1 MSVGWGG
8 AKKGNS
14 LQPDLVVIHLS
25 HMDELGEDLGSLL
38 GCVSAEDHQL
48 DPLGHSVT
56 HHDRPLQGGVFPHRA
71 LHHVA
76 AVVQELTNQI
86 TQLRHTT
93 TRVSSK
99 SLSFSSVIYFSFTS
113 RLFDCMRYRQHSLM
127 HSLTYTRAQNSS

>member
-1 MSVGWGG
+1 MEGNSRCQSGGGWG
-8 AKKGNS
+8 AKKGSS
-14 LQPDLVVIHLS
+14 LQPNLLVIHLS

-38 GCVSAEDHQL
+38 GRVSAEDHQL

-86 TQLRHTT
+86 AQLSHTT
-93 TRVSSK
+93 AWVSSN
-99 SLSFSSVIYFSFTS
+99 SLSFSTVIYFSFTS

-127 HSLTYTRAQNSS
+127 

>member
-1 MSVGWGG
+1 MEGNSRCQSVGEGGG
-8 AKKGNS
+8 AKKGSS
-14 LQPDLVVIHLS
+14 LQPNLLAIHLS

-38 GCVSAEDHQL
+38 GRVSAEDHQL

-86 TQLRHTT
+86 AQLRHTT
-93 TRVSSK
+93 AWVSYK

-113 RLFDCMRYRQHSLM
+113 CWFACMRYRQHSIM
-127 HSLTYTRAQNSS
+127 

>member
-8 AKKGNS
+8 VGGWGAKKGSS
-14 LQPDLVVIHLS
+14 LQPNLIVIHLS

-56 HHDRPLQGGVFPHRA
+56 HHDRPLQGRVFPHRA

-76 AVVQELTNQI
+76 AVVQELTDQSA
-86 TQLRHTT
+86 QLRHAAAW
-93 TRVSSK
+93 VPSK
-99 SLSFSSVIYFSFTS
+99 SLSFSSVI
-113 RLFDCMRYRQHSLM
+113 
-127 HSLTYTRAQNSS
+127 